1 MYIYVYICVCV
12 HTYTPSHTHVYMF
25 HRNNLIYVSLKYSK
39 LTYIITHK
47 NRGISRT
54 PAASKM
60 ELFVTLVTL
69 VNSFQTFT
77 SITKNAILDV
87 TSANSTSSSIHQ

>member
-1 MYIYVYICVCV
+1 MKFIYRYITYV
-12 HTYTPSHTHVYMF
+12 F
-25 HRNNLIYVSLKYSK
+25 
-39 LTYIITHK
+39 THK

-69 VNSFQTFT
+69 VNSFQALTNV
-77 SITKNAILDV
+77 TKNAILDV
-87 TSANSTSSSIHQ
+87 TSANSTPVFHISIKLF